1 MIAKKEKKRV
11 KHTQAGENKKLNGK
25 RPATNEH
32 SYNSCFL
39 CNCFNNKKK
48 TEISV
53 SRHSASRPARHHRSL
68 NLGPQQWVPHSSGST
83 WASHQWL
90 LLILL
95 PHMTTK
101 ATVNSRGISAISF
114 TVSIT
119 IA

>member
-48 TEISV
+48 KLKFQYRGT
-53 SRHSASRPARHHRSL
+53 P
-68 NLGPQQWVPHSSGST
+68 
-83 WASHQWL
+83 
-90 LLILL
+90 L
-95 PHMTTK
+95 P
-101 ATVNSRGISAISF
+101 GLPDIIGL
-114 TVSIT
+114 
-119 IA
+119 